1 MPTLVKPRITHLQE
15 FSIRDLG
22 FAAALSTSGWPMR
35 LEGKEGVVHFVFQGI
50 PEKFE
55 RMESDYWSGKLEL
68 SARDAFQNLRL
79 LKDRLYAAK
88 GSR

>member
-1 MPTLVKPRITHLQE
+1 MPTLTKHHLSHLQE
-15 FSIRDLG
+15 FPIRDLG
-22 FAAALSTSGWPMR
+22 LAAALSTSGWPMR
-35 LEGKEGVVHFVFQGI
+35 LEGKEGVIHFVFQGN

-55 RMESDYWSGKLEL
+55 QIENEYWSGSLEL
-68 SARDAFQNLRL
+68 PARDAFQNLRL